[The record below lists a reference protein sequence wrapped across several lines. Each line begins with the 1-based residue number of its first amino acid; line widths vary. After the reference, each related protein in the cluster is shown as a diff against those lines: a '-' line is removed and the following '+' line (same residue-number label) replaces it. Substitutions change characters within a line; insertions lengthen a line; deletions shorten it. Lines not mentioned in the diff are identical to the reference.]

1 MSERLFIT
9 GTGIVCAAGGSPADV
24 WETIGAGRSAIG
36 PIQAWDGAAL
46 TSSTAG
52 EVTELGARD
61 LVPERKTH
69 KFLRRTDFLGLY
81 AAERAIEEAGL
92 AAYREGLDED
102 AEEAFADGTG
112 VYAAAGGATYQSQY
126 DFFPLLSAARGD
138 MQVFGRDAD
147 TEIHPMW
154 LLRTLPNNVLCHV
167 GIRNNFKGPNACVTN
182 HCVSGA
188 LALTEAKDALRRG
201 YADRAVVVG
210 HDTPIEPQTVYGYQ
224 QLGLLSEGELRPFDA
239 TRDGAVLGE
248 GAAAVVLETESA
260 ATARGADVLA
270 ELLGTACTTEA
281 EGLLGIRED
290 GDGPERAIK
299 AALDDAGIEASD
311 VGLVVAHGNGT
322 RRSDAS
328 EAAAIGRVFGADMPP
343 VTAFKWAFGHMLAA
357 AGLADAVLAA
367 LALRHQVAPGIA
379 TLREVDAE
387 FADLPVSR
395 EPQFPRSEIALV
407 LSRGFAGTNGVL
419 ILKGGGTEAAA

>member
-1 MSERLFIT
+1 VSERLVVT
-9 GTGIVCAAGGSPADV
+9 GRGVVCAAGGSPAAV
-24 WETIGAGRSAIG
+24 WDAITAGRSAIA
-36 PIQAWDGAAL
+36 PIQSWDATAL
-46 TSSTAG
+46 SASSAG
-52 EVTELGARD
+52 EVTELGPRD

-92 AAYREGLDED
+92 AAYRDGLDPE

-138 MQVFGRDAD
+138 LRAFGSGASA
-147 TEIHPMW
+147 EVHPMW

-188 LALTEAKDALRRG
+188 LALAEAKDALRRG

-224 QLGLLSEGELRPFDA
+224 ELGLLADTELRPFDA
-239 TRDGAVLGE
+239 GRTGSVLGE
-248 GAAAVVLETESA
+248 GAAAVVLETQSA
-260 ATARGADVLA
+260 AAERNAGVLA

-281 EGLLGIRED
+281 EGLLGIRDD
-290 GDGPERAIK
+290 GDGLQRAIE
-299 AALDDAGIEASD
+299 AALEDAGLGPAD
-311 VGLVVAHGNGT
+311 VGLVIAHGNGT

-328 EAAAIGRVFGADMPP
+328 EAAALGRVFGPDLPP
-343 VTAFKWAFGHMLAA
+343 VTAFKWAFGHTLAA
-357 AGLADAVLAA
+357 SGMVDAVLAT
-367 LALRHQVAPGIA
+367 LALRHHVAPGIA

-387 FADLPVSR
+387 FADLPVSG
-395 EPQFPRSEIALV
+395 EPRSPRTGAALV
-407 LSRGFAGTNGVL
+407 LSRGFAGTNGAVL
-419 ILKGGGTEAAA
+419 LGAGSVEAGS

>member
-1 MSERLFIT
+1 MSERIVVT
-9 GTGIVCAAGGSPADV
+9 GSGVVCAAGGSPAAV
-24 WETIGAGRSAIG
+24 WDAIRGGRSAIA
-36 PIQAWDGAAL
+36 PIQGWNATAL
-46 TSSTAG
+46 SASSAG
-52 EVTELGARD
+52 EVTELGPRD

-69 KFLRRTDFLGLY
+69 KLLRRTDFFGLY

-92 AAYREGLDED
+92 AAYREGLGPE

-126 DFFPLLSAARGD
+126 DFFPLLSAAGGD
-138 MQVFGRDAD
+138 LRTFGRDAGA
-147 TEIHPMW
+147 EVHPMW

-201 YADRAVVVG
+201 YAERAVVVG

-224 QLGLLSEGELRPFDA
+224 QLGLLAETELRPFDA
-239 TRDGAVLGE
+239 DRTGSVLGE
-248 GAAAVVLETESA
+248 GAAAVVLETESSA
-260 ATARGADVLA
+260 AERDADVLA

-281 EGLLGIRED
+281 EGLLGIRND
-290 GDGPERAIK
+290 GDGLERAIE
-299 AALDDAGIEASD
+299 AALDDAAITASD

-328 EAAAIGRVFGADMPP
+328 EAAALDRVFGSDVPP
-343 VTAFKWAFGHMLAA
+343 VTAFKWSFGHMIAA
-357 AGLADAVLAA
+357 AGMIDTVLAA
-367 LALRHQVAPGIA
+367 LALREGVAPGIA
-379 TLREVDAE
+379 TFRDVDAE
-387 FADLPVSR
+387 FTSLPVSR
-395 EPQFPRSEIALV
+395 EPQASRGGIALV
-407 LSRGFAGTNGVL
+407 LSRGFAGTNGAVL
-419 ILKGGGTEAAA
+419 LRAGSAEAGS